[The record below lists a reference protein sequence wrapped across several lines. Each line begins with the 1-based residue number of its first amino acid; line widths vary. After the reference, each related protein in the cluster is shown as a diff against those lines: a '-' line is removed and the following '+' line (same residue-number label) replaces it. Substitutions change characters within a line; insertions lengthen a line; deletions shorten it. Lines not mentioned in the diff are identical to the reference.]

1 MALARRKRLLGSLL
15 LAALLLVPALAIGHH
30 HATHTASPCA
40 TCMATQHSPLASTPV
55 VVVSSG
61 RAVILGVEAVALTL
75 PAEPPLRRAA
85 GRGPPSL
92 LLVQGA

>member
-1 MALARRKRLLGSLL
+1 MARVRRRRVLGSLL
-15 LAALLLVPALAIGHH
+15 LVALLLVPALAIGHH

-40 TCMATQHSPLASTPV
+40 TCVATHHSPLASTPV

-61 RAVILGVEAVALTL
+61 RSIVVDFEAVALML